1 MVQRMHQM
9 VEHLDSNRD
18 NLPGELLSLS
28 QCVICYTLRHRSL
41 NGSFFF
47 FVRGIIFLALCS
59 LHESCSYYPGSF
71 PQWVKLSKNDLSIL
85 RIPPHPQLYAQLP
98 QRYRFHG
105 WNSTCL
111 GSSWPYPTFNRDAWR
126 TNGSC
131 IRSNA
136 HQTHYHR
143 PGMTP
148 HIAITHHQ
156 KLWSKSSIYT
166 RFFKKKLVLLPC
178 WS

>member
-28 QCVICYTLRHRSL
+28 MCYMLYPSSSL
-41 NGSFFF
+41 IERVLFF

-85 RIPPHPQLYAQLP
+85 RIPPHPQLHAQLP

-136 HQTHYHR
+136 HQTHHHR

-148 HIAITHHQ
+148 HIAI
-156 KLWSKSSIYT
+156 LPIIKSYDRKAQYILA
-166 RFFKKKLVLLPC
+166 FF
-178 WS
+178 